1 MNRIRLLNLTLQTK
15 TALYFIVGLLSVT
28 LSCLFITRYF
38 FSVAINDLENSELR
52 QSSDQARSVITK
64 IAHDLE
70 EHSYDWAYWDETHQ
84 LLQDGDP
91 EAFRERNLSQSGLD
105 TLMLDLMIFSDLHG
119 DVIESIVRDGLD
131 LEGQLVSS
139 VVENTF
145 IQRHIISMNRVLDAA
160 RDSYSGLL
168 LVEGQI
174 WNLSITPVRDSEG
187 LSASSG
193 WLLWG
198 QNLTQRFPGDFST
211 ILIADNVIIP
221 FEEVVS
227 LEGNESDYLQVSHRL
242 IEKNQQTMTEAV
254 GLIGMEGKKVAT
266 LRTTISRDYFNKGN
280 VIFYYLLASLAVV
293 TVLISFATF
302 LIFKRRV
309 ALRFSD
315 LQRDLN
321 ALFESYK
328 LDGLTQPSKDELD
341 HLTNLVQALAT
352 NNSQTQ
358 ERLQDAQRK
367 FEALYHSKNIAMVLV
382 RGREIID
389 TNQTALSLLEYQH
402 DDLIHQPLDILCSDS
417 DQPECQI
424 DAMYSQFAQGKT
436 QFEAQML
443 TSQNI
448 EVDCHIE
455 VSRIKYQSQ
464 DAVMLSISDVRE
476 KKQQAKMIE
485 NLVERD
491 AASGLWNRKAIIEQA
506 GELKNQEFAFIY
518 VSIPNLN
525 VISDVYGHEKYDES
539 VQYVS
544 ALLKD
549 KLALFPVGR
558 ISADEFIALVA
569 TRAEFED
576 ALWGAMRL
584 HEELSEKQKVNG
596 VEIDLKCGVSVVPP
610 DMGHLDFNA
619 LLQAASYTV
628 QNNKADIS
636 PVSVSRVDQDM
647 FERSQVAAAINRDLA
662 SAIRDG
668 DIRAHYQ
675 PIVDSKSGEING
687 FEALARW
694 QHSEFGFI
702 SPAVFVPLAEKGDL
716 IIELGEQVLRQ
727 SCQFIQQINGIRERQ
742 AKKPLSV
749 HVNLSAPHFYHSQ
762 LIAFLADLIIHY
774 QIRPGQLVIELTE
787 SMLMGPESE
796 VVALM
801 DEIKALGVLFALD
814 DFGTG
819 YSSFSTLCSYPL
831 DIVKLD
837 KSYIDQLET
846 NDRAKSLVRHIANM
860 AQELGLTTVAEGVEN
875 VSQVRKLCNWNIE
888 EIQGFYFYKPMPA
901 DEIISLLHR

>member
-1 MNRIRLLNLTLQTK
+1 M
-15 TALYFIVGLLSVT
+15 
-28 LSCLFITRYF
+28 
-38 FSVAINDLENSELR
+38 
-52 QSSDQARSVITK
+52 
-64 IAHDLE
+64 
-70 EHSYDWAYWDETHQ
+70 
-84 LLQDGDP
+84 
-91 EAFRERNLSQSGLD
+91 
-105 TLMLDLMIFSDLHG
+105 
-119 DVIESIVRDGLD
+119 
-131 LEGQLVSS
+131 
-139 VVENTF
+139 
-145 IQRHIISMNRVLDAA
+145 
-160 RDSYSGLL
+160 
-168 LVEGQI
+168 
-174 WNLSITPVRDSEG
+174 
-187 LSASSG
+187 
-193 WLLWG
+193 
-198 QNLTQRFPGDFST
+198 
-211 ILIADNVIIP
+211 
-221 FEEVVS
+221 
-227 LEGNESDYLQVSHRL
+227 
-242 IEKNQQTMTEAV
+242 
-254 GLIGMEGKKVAT
+254 
-266 LRTTISRDYFNKGN
+266 
-280 VIFYYLLASLAVV
+280 
-293 TVLISFATF
+293 
-302 LIFKRRV
+302 
-309 ALRFSD
+309 
-315 LQRDLN
+315 
-321 ALFESYK
+321 
-328 LDGLTQPSKDELD
+328 
-341 HLTNLVQALAT
+341 
-352 NNSQTQ
+352 
-358 ERLQDAQRK
+358 
-367 FEALYHSKNIAMVLV
+367 
-382 RGREIID
+382 
-389 TNQTALSLLEYQH
+389 
-402 DDLIHQPLDILCSDS
+402 
-417 DQPECQI
+417 
-424 DAMYSQFAQGKT
+424 
-436 QFEAQML
+436 
-443 TSQNI
+443 
-448 EVDCHIE
+448 
-455 VSRIKYQSQ
+455 
-464 DAVMLSISDVRE
+464 
-476 KKQQAKMIE
+476 
-485 NLVERD
+485 
-491 AASGLWNRKAIIEQA
+491 
-506 GELKNQEFAFIY
+506 
-518 VSIPNLN
+518 
-525 VISDVYGHEKYDES
+525 
-539 VQYVS
+539 
-544 ALLKD
+544 
-549 KLALFPVGR
+549 
-558 ISADEFIALVA
+558 
-569 TRAEFED
+569 
-576 ALWGAMRL
+576 WGAMRL